1 MAFWRKCFH
10 VIFSKKNRILLFTA
24 TDAHPIII
32 ILSSYFPSIG
42 GHPDDIMSLSKGL
55 FTSGFTGC
63 IHYMSIMKT
72 LNNGDLN
79 TGGEIEFNNPSLTE
93 VTKGVTCEKM
103 CMA

>member
-1 MAFWRKCFH
+1 MMDTLQKY
-10 VIFSKKNRILLFTA
+10 FSPHI
-24 TDAHPIII
+24 
-32 ILSSYFPSIG
+32 SG

>member
-1 MAFWRKCFH
+1 MSHSALQARPAPH
-10 VIFSKKNRILLFTA
+10 ASSARSNTPGGA
-24 TDAHPIII
+24 TPPQSPHI
-32 ILSSYFPSIG
+32 SG